1 MEKVEARRQATIK
14 LLGALRSQYL
24 KTPSCSPLKHWEQ
37 LATRSRAAARTSAG
51 LEEWLTSMCRTLQID
66 TPDSWVSGAAL
77 ALQSHLASQRDVD
90 EWLEMVDR
98 ENGFLMATLR
108 AEADERKVIVKG

>member
-1 MEKVEARRQATIK
+1 MDSLEQKREATIR

-24 KTPSCSPLKHWEQ
+24 KSPSCSPLKHWEQ
-37 LATRSRAAARTSAG
+37 LATRSRAAARTSAS
-51 LEEWLTSMCRTLQID
+51 LPEWITSMCRTLQLD
-66 TPDSWVSGAAL
+66 TPDSSVSGACL
-77 ALQSHLASQRDVD
+77 ALQSLLQGQKDVD

-108 AEADERKVIVKG
+108 AEADARKIIVK